1 MEKKVCK
8 HFKSFSKCNFK
19 SKEPDGTFSDVYEVG
34 CDLITDRDFRSLSKC
49 FSCFEGEGCEL
60 LSSLGFDEVSVENT
74 IGSTPS
80 KGCSPSTEDEP
91 ERDYDVISTSSHVKP
106 EDMPRLAEAFAS
118 GTYIPGVTENPGA
131 TSLDA
136 DGKCLLRYY
145 SCRYGDIE
153 LLPYVRTLSD
163 NNIVFEIVKWY
174 PNIYFGKHDDYIIK
188 NGTGISKINPG
199 YTISSSLLDLKECN
213 YVISYV
219 HLVKGKSIEPVS
231 NRPSELKGE
240 DLQNYNRLKKLAKY
254 IVGNI
259 IDKEKSA
266 GENNFAAKKEGGL

>member
-8 HFKSFSKCNFK
+8 HLKSFERLGIQERESDNTLSTLYKIRCDIIKN
-19 SKEPDGTFSDVYEVG
+19 EDGYLLTKHFD
-34 CDLITDRDFRSLSKC
+34 
-49 FSCFEGEGCEL
+49 CFECSNCTL
-60 LSSLGFDEVSVENT
+60 LKSFEFSE
-74 IGSTPS
+74 TPL
-80 KGCSPSTEDEP
+80 KHPLEEQKN
-91 ERDYDVISTSSHVKP
+91 DYDVISTSSSVKP

-131 TSLDA
+131 ASLDA

-174 PNIYFGKHDDYIIK
+174 PNMYFGKHEDYIVKDGI
-188 NGTGISKINPG
+188 GISKINPG
-199 YTISSSLLDLKECN
+199 CSISSSLLDLKECN

-231 NRPSELKGE
+231 NRPSELEGE
-240 DLQNYNRLKKLAKY
+240 DLQNYNRLKKIAKY

-259 IDKEKSA
+259 IDREKSA
-266 GENNFAAKKEGGL
+266 GENNFVTKKEGGL

>member
-1 MEKKVCK
+1 MEKKICK
-8 HFKSFSKCNFK
+8 HFKSFNKCNLK
-19 SKEPDGTFSDVYEVG
+19 AKEPDGSFSDVYKVG
-34 CDLITDRDFRSLSKC
+34 CDLLRADEYFLSKE
-49 FSCFEGEGCEL
+49 FSCFDCSKCVINPLIDHSESKIDLDDEPTISCEL
-60 LSSLGFDEVSVENT
+60 ED
-74 IGSTPS
+74 
-80 KGCSPSTEDEP
+80 KG
-91 ERDYDVISTSSHVKP
+91 DYDVISTSSSVKP

-153 LLPYVRTLSD
+153 LLPYTRTLP
-163 NNIVFEIVKWY
+163 NNDIVFEIVKWY
-174 PNIYFGKHDDYIIK
+174 PNMYFGKHKDYIIK
-188 NGTGISKINPG
+188 DGFGTSKIHPG
-199 YTISSSLLDLKECN
+199 CSISSSLLDLRECN
-213 YVISYV
+213 YVLSYI

-231 NRPSELKGE
+231 NRPSELEGE
-240 DLQNYNRLKKLAKY
+240 DLQNYNRIKKLAKY

-266 GENNFAAKKEGGL
+266 GENNFVTKK